1 MTLADYTPH
10 QMTYGLQ
17 RLHLQDFYFNRTNE
31 TGSASYSGS
40 RRACS
45 VGGYSEIDPEFQPMG
60 LDLQTTVIKG
70 WTHDRWRTSER
81 PAAWSVVMFGERVF
95 ALLTFATLLPFLIVA
110 GVVVV
115 LLSRRCPL
123 VAHAR
128 VGRNG
133 KEIRVLKLRT
143 MWSGAASK
151 PGPCGYFVEHLRRE
165 AVPEVKKSNDPRVTS
180 AFAAFCRKHS
190 IDELPQL
197 WHVVRGD
204 LALVGPRPLTADEI
218 IEHYGAAASE
228 VLRVKPGL
236 TGLWQIRGRSN
247 LTYRQRRRLDLFLV
261 RHWSFRLY
269 AGILLATIPSV
280 LTGKGAW

>member
-1 MTLADYTPH
+1 L
-10 QMTYGLQ
+10 
-17 RLHLQDFYFNRTNE
+17 
-31 TGSASYSGS
+31 
-40 RRACS
+40 
-45 VGGYSEIDPEFQPMG
+45 GGYTEIDPEFQPIA
-60 LDLQTTVIKG
+60 LDLQSAVVQG
-70 WTHDRWRTSER
+70 WKHSRWAIDER
-81 PAAWSVVMFGERVF
+81 PAGWNAVMIGERVL
-95 ALLTFATLLPFLIVA
+95 ALLLLAALLPFLTMA
-110 GVVVV
+110 GVIVV

-151 PGPCGYFVEHLRRE
+151 PGPFRYFVEDLRRE
-165 AVPEVKKSNDPRVTS
+165 PVPEVKKSDDPRVTS
-180 AFAAFCRKHS
+180 AFAAFCRSYS

-204 LALVGPRPLTADEI
+204 LALVGPRPLTADEL

-236 TGLWQIRGRSN
+236 TGLWQVRGRSY
-247 LTYRQRRRLDLFLV
+247 LTYPQRRRLDLFLV
-261 RHWSFRLY
+261 RNWSFRLY

-280 LTGKGAW
+280 LTGKDAW